1 MKNQEQTATEK
12 PVICKVELFD
22 FLMTLHSLVNSMT
35 TVLLCGQFYTV
46 PVPYKRHMGWRA
58 F

>member
-35 TVLLCGQFYTV
+35 TVLLSSDDKGGESDAAENT
-46 PVPYKRHMGWRA
+46 
-58 F
+58 

>member
-1 MKNQEQTATEK
+1 MKNQEQAVAEK

-35 TVLLCGQFYTV
+35 EVLLSSEGKGGEGNAAENT
-46 PVPYKRHMGWRA
+46 
-58 F
+58 